1 MNIHKLLQLDFL
13 PRSVDVGLIVLR
25 LWLGVSL
32 LVLHGWSK
40 LTSFSETASK
50 FPDPLGVGSS
60 VSLALTIFAEVGCAV
75 LIVVGLFTR
84 AAALV
89 QVILMGVAFFI
100 VKKASLASGPGSGEL
115 AFIYLAGFVTLF
127 LAGAGRFSFDATM
140 GGKKPAK

>member
-1 MNIHKLLQLDFL
+1 MNIHQLLQLDFL
-13 PRSVDVGLIVLR
+13 PRSVDVGLLVLR
-25 LWLGVSL
+25 LWLGMSL

-40 LTSFSETASK
+40 LTSFSETAGT
-50 FPDPLGVGSS
+50 FPDPLEVGSS

-89 QVILMGVAFFI
+89 QVILMGVAIFI
-100 VKKASLASGPGSGEL
+100 VKKASLANGPGSGEL

-127 LAGAGRFSFDATM
+127 LAGAGRFSFDAM
-140 GGKKPAK
+140 SGKKPAK

>member
-1 MNIHKLLQLDFL
+1 M
-13 PRSVDVGLIVLR
+13 
-25 LWLGVSL
+25 SL

-40 LTSFSETASK
+40 LTSLLETAGK
-50 FPDPLGVGSS
+50 FPDPIGVGSS
-60 VSLALTIFAEVGCAV
+60 VSLALTVFAEVGCAI
-75 LIVVGLFTR
+75 LIVSGLFART
-84 AAALV
+84 AALV

-100 VKKASLASGPGSGEL
+100 VHKASLASGPGSGEL

>member
-1 MNIHKLLQLDFL
+1 MKIQKVLQLDFL
-13 PRSVDVGLIVLR
+13 PRSVDVSLLVLR

-40 LTSFSETASK
+40 LTRFPESAGD
-50 FPDPLGVGSS
+50 FPDPLGVGTR
-60 VSLALTIFAEVGCAV
+60 VSLALTIVAEVGCAV

-100 VKKASLASGPGSGEL
+100 VKKASLGSGPGSGEL

>member
-1 MNIHKLLQLDFL
+1 MNILKLLQLDFL
-13 PRSVDVGLIVLR
+13 PCSADVGLLVLR
-25 LWLGVSL
+25 LWLGLSL
-32 LVLHGWSK
+32 LLLHGWSK

-50 FPDPLGVGSS
+50 FPDPLGVGSG

-75 LIVVGLFTR
+75 LIVAGLFTR

-100 VKKASLASGPGSGEL
+100 VHKASLASGPGSGEL

-127 LAGAGRFSFDATM
+127 LAGAGRLSFD
-140 GGKKPAK
+140 GKLGANKAAK